1 MSLQPLRVGI
11 AGATGYVGAELLRM
25 LRRHPAVKVVA
36 VASSGSGGTALR
48 ARLPAHTPGGDVPS
62 QFCTLE
68 VDNFSACDAV
78 FCALPHG
85 VGAGFIAQLVRAGR
99 TVFDLSADFRLK
111 DPAVY
116 AQWYGTHPAPE
127 LLAQAH
133 YALPE
138 WFTTPTRSEPAPE
151 SAGGPSGGPTAPQ
164 LFALPGCYPTASVL
178 ALAPLFKQGW
188 IAPGPL
194 VVQGFSGTSGAGRQA
209 KDSLHFCAV
218 AEGFRA
224 YGPAGTHR
232 HTPEIEATLAAL
244 SGREVTLSFQPHL
257 LPMTRGLAVT
267 ATAPAS
273 EAFQALPDPASAVAA
288 AYEAAY
294 AAHPLVRVLERG
306 VLPDTL
312 WVRGSAGAVVAAHF
326 DARTG
331 QLFAYAALDNLL
343 KGAAAQALQVMNLHF
358 GWPEVLGLDVE
369 AAWP

>member
-1 MSLQPLRVGI
+1 MSVQPLSVGI
-11 AGATGYVGAELLRM
+11 AGTTGYVGAELMRL
-25 LRRHPAVKVVA
+25 LRRHPGVNVVA
-36 VASSGSGGTALR
+36 AASSAGGGMRLKE
-48 ARLPAHTPGGDVPS
+48 RLPAHSPGPDVPEH
-62 QFCTLE
+62 FCALDAE
-68 VDNFSACDAV
+68 SFAACDAV

-85 VGAGFIAQLVRAGR
+85 VGASFIAELVRSGH

-111 DPAVY
+111 DPAAY
-116 AQWYGTHPAPE
+116 RQWYGAHPAPD
-127 LLAQAH
+127 LLAHAH

-138 WFTTPTRSEPAPE
+138 WFVTPSRLGGDEGGGE
-151 SAGGPSGGPTAPQ
+151 SRVSNR
-164 LFALPGCYPTASVL
+164 LFAIPGCYPTASVL
-178 ALAPLFKQGW
+178 ALAPLFAQGW

-209 KDSLHFCAV
+209 KDGLHFCAV

-224 YGPAGTHR
+224 YSAAGTHR
-232 HTPEIEATLAAL
+232 HTPEIEAAL
-244 SGREVTLSFQPHL
+244 SRLSGCEVTLSFQPHL

-267 ATAPAS
+267 AVAPAS
-273 EAFQALPDPASAVAA
+273 DAFRSLSDSAAVLRA
-288 AYEAAY
+288 AYDAAY
-294 AAHPLVRVLERG
+294 AKHPLVRVLEDG

-312 WVRGSAGAVVAAHF
+312 WVRGSAGALVSAHF

-369 AAWP
+369 APWP